1 MMIGGAGMIKRVGNE
16 LVIVGL
22 KQEDLEASI
31 QGLQGIKPILQSI
44 LIRINFAD
52 SEVR

>member
-1 MMIGGAGMIKRVGNE
+1 MMIGGAGMIKSGNE